1 MLENLILIII
11 KNGRD
16 INRKFY
22 LIFFCFMMFT
32 SQVFCQN
39 LNDISFGNDSNFDI
53 VTWNIEWFPKRGATT
68 VDSVSKIIESL
79 NVDLIGLQEID
90 DSTLC
95 RQMID
100 NIPGYE
106 LFMDDDWFG
115 GLAYV
120 YKTSSINVQSIYKIY
135 DTAPYWNVFP
145 RSPLVIELVYMGE
158 KLIVINNHFKCC
170 GDGIL
175 DMGNSSDEEFRRYE
189 ASRLLKQYIDS
200 NFTFDRVILIGDLND
215 ETTDMS
221 PNNVFQVF
229 LNDSNNYL
237 FADDNIANGATT
249 YWSFPSWPS
258 HIDHILITN
267 ELFLEFSSSGSGVQ
281 TIRVDDFMSGG
292 LADYDYYI
300 SDHRPVGMKVNIIP
314 TTFSLVENSRAKI
327 KVFPNPTEN
336 YSYIDLSQF
345 KGEVQVTISDLNGK
359 VFNSMQ
365 YKGNQLV
372 EFNFDGKEGMYL
384 ISAKSN
390 NDTSVLKWI
399 KK

>member
-1 MLENLILIII
+1 
-11 KNGRD
+11 
-16 INRKFY
+16 
-22 LIFFCFMMFT
+22 
-32 SQVFCQN
+32 
-39 LNDISFGNDSNFDI
+39 
-53 VTWNIEWFPKRGATT
+53 
-68 VDSVSKIIESL
+68 
-79 NVDLIGLQEID
+79 
-90 DSTLC
+90 
-95 RQMID
+95 MID

-372 EFNFDGKEGMYL
+372 EFNFDGQEGMYL